1 MSAKLRLIGMLLC
14 IAAVSATGIV
24 TAQAQ
29 RRGGQRPGAARDRAV
44 QRDPEAMR
52 QRMMQRMQQQLGASE
67 AEWQVIQ
74 PRLLKVME
82 LSRQAER
89 RGPSAMGARPG
100 AGRRPGQDRAA
111 QEGQRQRGQMRR
123 PRGEANRPVSEV
135 QKASDELRA
144 LLGSESATPEQVKA
158 KLTALRE
165 ARAAARQKLAQARA
179 DLQQVLTVK
188 QEARLVLMGLLE

>member
-1 MSAKLRLIGMLLC
+1 MSAKLRLSGVLLC

-29 RRGGQRPGAARDRAV
+29 RRAGQRPGAARDRAV

-74 PRLLKVME
+74 PRLQKVME
-82 LSRQAER
+82 LVRQTER

-100 AGRRPGQDRAA
+100 AERRPGQDRAA

-123 PRGEANRPVSEV
+123 PRGEANRQVSEV
-135 QKASDELRA
+135 QKASDELRT
-144 LLGSESATPEQVKA
+144 LLGSESSTPEQVKA

-165 ARAAARQKLAQARA
+165 LRAAARQKLAQARA

>member
-1 MSAKLRLIGMLLC
+1 
-14 IAAVSATGIV
+14 
-24 TAQAQ
+24 
-29 RRGGQRPGAARDRAV
+29 
-44 QRDPEAMR
+44 
-52 QRMMQRMQQQLGASE
+52 
-67 AEWQVIQ
+67 
-74 PRLLKVME
+74 
-82 LSRQAER
+82 
-89 RGPSAMGARPG
+89 
-100 AGRRPGQDRAA
+100 
-111 QEGQRQRGQMRR
+111 MRR